1 MSERLKI
8 VAGHLN
14 TGHQKGDVYSKLCS
28 GQLLTTPS
36 LGSYTYTSSE
46 ADSVLT
52 PEQRAFY
59 EENGFLIIKN
69 LVPKQKLAKYRS
81 RFEDICTGKM
91 STYGM
96 TLMRDV
102 AICKSEFVN
111 SEKAISKLQDFQ
123 WDDVLFD
130 YCCAPEVL
138 RYVKGFVGPNVMA
151 MHTML
156 INKPPD
162 PGTMTS
168 RHPMHQDLYYFPFRP
183 ANRVVCSWTA
193 MQKIDRNNGCLVV
206 IPGTHKGD
214 LLEHDYPEW
223 EGGVNKMY
231 HGIKNYDPEK
241 DHRIWAEMEEG
252 DTIFFH
258 PILIHGSGS
267 NKTDGFRKSISCHY
281 AASDCEY
288 TEKYDPK
295 QEKIAKEI
303 EELVRHKTKSKAEV
317 SFKDVWKYRARLVCG
332 EQINL

>member
-1 MSERLKI
+1 MSERLK
-8 VAGHLN
+8 VVFGHLN
-14 TGHQKGDVYSKLCS
+14 ADHRKSDVDSKLCS
-28 GQLLTTPS
+28 GQLQTNPS
-36 LGSYTYTSSE
+36 YGGYTYTSSE
-46 ADSVLT
+46 VPSVLT
-52 PEQRAFY
+52 HEQKAFY
-59 EENGFLIIKN
+59 EENGFVIIRN
-69 LVPKQKLAKYRS
+69 LVPKEKIAIYRS
-81 RFEDICTGKM
+81 RFQDICTGKVD
-91 STYGM
+91 SSGM

-102 AICKSEFVN
+102 AICKSEFGQN
-111 SEKAISKLQDFQ
+111 EKAISKLQDFV

-138 RYVKGFVGPNVMA
+138 SYVKGFVGPNVMA

-223 EGGVNKMY
+223 EGGVNKLY
-231 HGIKNYDPEK
+231 HGIKNYNPDK
-241 DHRIWAEMEEG
+241 DHRIWAEMDEG

-258 PILIHGSGS
+258 PILVHGSGT

-281 AASDCEY
+281 AAADCEY
-288 TEKYDPK
+288 IEKYDPK
-295 QEKIAKEI
+295 QEKVAKEI
-303 EELVRHKTKSKAEV
+303 EELARSRLKTTSPITL
-317 SFKDVWKYRARLVCG
+317 KDVWMYKARLVCG
-332 EQINL
+332 EQISM